1 MLVNG
6 NYQKNPSISLDF
18 ERNFNQTL
26 SNCSRVRAISD
37 DSLKGFQKL
46 PSFIH
51 APSIRHSMVSLQPV
65 PQTPPRKKIL
75 ENENLITVAPLQE
88 DLKIKYEKL
97 FSENEE
103 FLVVFELLKEDFM
116 QQVNSLLFQYD
127 KLK

>member
-1 MLVNG
+1 
-6 NYQKNPSISLDF
+6 
-18 ERNFNQTL
+18 
-26 SNCSRVRAISD
+26 
-37 DSLKGFQKL
+37 
-46 PSFIH
+46 
-51 APSIRHSMVSLQPV
+51 
-65 PQTPPRKKIL
+65 
-75 ENENLITVAPLQE
+75 LQE